1 MTQVDTMARYM
12 PEEPGIPFVERRKRD
27 DNLDGQERRQFGNS
41 YRDLSPRARELAE
54 AIDQYKLLHRR
65 RFVTADE
72 LLDVIEALGY
82 RRDA

>member
-1 MTQVDTMARYM
+1 MTQVDIMARYM
-12 PEEPGIPFVERRKRD
+12 PEESGIPFVERRQRD

-41 YRDLSPRARELAE
+41 YRDLSPKARELAE
-54 AIDQYKLLHRR
+54 AIDQYKLLYRR

>member
-1 MTQVDTMARYM
+1 MARYM
-12 PEEPGIPFVERRKRD
+12 PEESGIPFVERRKRD
-27 DNLDGQERRQFGNS
+27 ENLEGQERRQFGNT